1 MSSSVAAARFP
12 AWKHAIVWTLV
23 ALGAFYALPSAYS
36 KSPVVQ
42 ARAAGAGQDADRKTL
57 RKVQS
62 ALRAANLETSSLMLE
77 NGVVEAK
84 FGDADSQIAAQAA
97 IAKALGRDFV
107 VALNTK
113 SNAPGW
119 MSSFGADPL
128 ALGLD
133 LRGGVYFLL
142 RVDAEFAV
150 NRRLNGIADGEDF
163 RDLLREF
170 SASAVVEGEV
180 VIVNLATRNDYEA
193 VADAVAAEF
202 PQLEEKDKSGAGA
215 NDDLILHIG
224 LTSEERTALVDLTME
239 QNLQTLRNR
248 VDELGVAEPVI
259 TRQGAERIAV
269 QLPGVQ
275 DTARAKSV
283 LGRTAAL
290 ELRGVDEVKT
300 ASRSL
305 IRRAQRGRPPLGTE
319 LYKTREGESILV
331 GKTAVISG
339 DNITDARPG
348 FDQQNRPAVHLS
360 LDTIGAEK
368 IKRHTRPRIGERLA
382 ILLIDRDRAE
392 IISAPV
398 VQQELYANFIIH
410 GRMDTREANELSL
423 LLRAGALAAP
433 LEIIEERS
441 VGPSLGADN
450 IKSGISSVI
459 GGFIGV
465 AIFIAAYYAMFG
477 LISVTA
483 LLANLFMLTALLGAV
498 GATLTLP
505 GLAGFALTL
514 GMAIDANVLINERV
528 REEVTL
534 GKPPLS
540 AISAGYDRALTTI
553 LDSNL
558 TTLIAGLALFAFGSG
573 PVRGFAV
580 VLCFG
585 LLTSMFSAVQG
596 SRALVNL
603 ACERRARVRA
613 LSLGRWHLR
622 FKRVLPLMKWRKV
635 TAALSAVLV
644 VICIG
649 SLSIRG
655 LNFGVD
661 FTGGTVVETAFSRQA
676 DIERI
681 REAAASVGLEN
692 APIQQSGDGL
702 VIIKAPPHTAGAD
715 LSERVL
721 TALREIDPDAE
732 LRRVEFVGPQ
742 VGEEL
747 FLAGAL
753 ALLCVC
759 LGIAAYLSLR
769 FKWRMAIGAIVANLH
784 DVIFI
789 LGLFSIFQWEFS
801 LPVLAAILAIL
812 GYSVNESVVIFDRV
826 REIFRV
832 RRKGDLAEDVINE
845 AVTQT
850 WSRTVI
856 THGSTQMA
864 VLAMLF
870 FGGDALFLF
879 ALALTIGIFSSI
891 YSSIL
896 VAGPVALRL
905 GMTREDF
912 IIRDDKGKAD
922 NPAGAVV

>member
-1 MSSSVAAARFP
+1 MSSPASARFP
-12 AWKHAIVWTLV
+12 AWKHALVWALV
-23 ALGAFYALPSAYS
+23 ALGAFYALPSAYP

-42 ARAAGAGQDADRKTL
+42 ARAAAAGQDADKTTL
-57 RKVQS
+57 REVQN
-62 ALRAANLETSSLMLE
+62 ALRAANLQTRSLKLE

-84 FGDADSQIAAQAA
+84 FGDGDSQIAAQAA
-97 IAKALGRDFV
+97 ISSALGDDFV
-107 VALNTK
+107 VALNTA
-113 SNAPGW
+113 SDAPAW
-119 MSSFGADPL
+119 MSAFGADPL

-150 NRRLNGIADGEDF
+150 NRRLNGLAGSEDF
-163 RDLLREF
+163 TAMLRQF
-170 SASAVVEGEV
+170 GANASVQGEV
-180 VIVNLATRNDYEA
+180 IIINLQTRNDY
-193 VADAVAAEF
+193 DAVLDAAIEEF
-202 PQLEEKDKSGAGA
+202 PQLEEKDKSGDAE
-215 NDDLILHIG
+215 NDDLILHLG
-224 LTSEERTALVDLTME
+224 LTPSERADLVDLTME

-259 TRQGAERIAV
+259 TRQGSERIAV

-290 ELRGVDEVKT
+290 ELRGVDENKS

-305 IRRAQRGRPPLGTE
+305 IRRAERGRPPLGTE
-319 LYKTREGESILV
+319 LYKSRQGESLLV
-331 GKTAVISG
+331 SKNVVITG
-339 DNITDARPG
+339 DNITDARPSY
-348 FDQQNRPAVHLS
+348 DEQNRPAVHLS
-360 LDTIGAEK
+360 LDIPGAEK
-368 IKRHTRPRIGERLA
+368 MKRHTRPRIGERLA
-382 ILLIDRDRAE
+382 IILIDRDNAE
-392 IISAPV
+392 IVSAPV

-410 GRMDTREANELSL
+410 GRMNTREATELAL

-450 IKSGISSVI
+450 IKSGINSVI

-465 AIFIAAYYAMFG
+465 ALFIAAYYALFG

-483 LLANLFMLTALLGAV
+483 LLANLFLLTALLGAV

-528 REEVTL
+528 REETDR
-534 GKPPLS
+534 GKSPLS
-540 AISAGYDRALTTI
+540 AISAGYDRAITTI
-553 LDSNL
+553 LDSNI

-596 SRALVNL
+596 SRAMVNMV
-603 ACERRARVRA
+603 CERRERPPP
-613 LSLGRWHLR
+613 LSLGLWHLR
-622 FKRVLPLMKWRKV
+622 FKKVLPLMKWRKV

-644 VICIG
+644 LICVI
-649 SLSIRG
+649 SLGTRG

-661 FTGGTVVETAFSRQA
+661 FTGGTVVETAFSKQA
-676 DIERI
+676 DIGRI
-681 REAAASVGLEN
+681 RAAAESVGLEN

-702 VIIKAPPHTAGAD
+702 VIIKAPPHSSGAE

-721 TALREIDPDAE
+721 EALRQIDPDAE

-742 VGEEL
+742 VGAEL

-759 LGIAAYLSLR
+759 LGIAAYLSAR

-801 LPVLAAILAIL
+801 LPVLAAVLAIL

-832 RRKGDLAEDVINE
+832 RRKGESPDSVINE

-879 ALALTIGIFSSI
+879 ALALTIGILSSI

-912 IIRDDKGKAD
+912 IARESKAKGEH
-922 NPAGAVV
+922 PAGAVV